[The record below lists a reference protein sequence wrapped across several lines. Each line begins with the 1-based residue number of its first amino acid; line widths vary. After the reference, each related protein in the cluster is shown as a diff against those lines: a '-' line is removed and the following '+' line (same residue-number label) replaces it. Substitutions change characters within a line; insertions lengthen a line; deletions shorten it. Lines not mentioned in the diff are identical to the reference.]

1 MVARMHA
8 APLLAL
14 TYGSAKNIAI
24 LIVVGLVVVAFLVAK
39 FMAGVS
45 RKALMLLICAGLAL
59 GVWTQRQSLQRCAD
73 DVRSIPDGRTATC
86 QFFGQEI
93 DITAPTG

>member
-1 MVARMHA
+1 MHA

-24 LIVVGLVVVAFLVAK
+24 VIVIGLAVIAVLMAK
-39 FMAGVS
+39 FVAGVS
-45 RKALMLLICAGLAL
+45 RKAVMLLICAGLAL
-59 GVWTQRQSLQRCAD
+59 GVWTQRSALQRCAD
-73 DVRSIPDGRTATC
+73 DVRSIPDGRIATC

-93 DITAPTG
+93 EIKAPTG